1 MLEKLKNIKSVEDKP
16 HPFSEQPAVNPSHIA
31 VIMDGNGRWAKSVG
45 LPRIEGH
52 RKGAQALETVVEACV
67 KSKINYLTVFAFS
80 SENWRRPADEVDGL
94 IGLLRLYLQK
104 KINKLVKNNV
114 RLNVIGDIK
123 AFPDDVVKLIESALE
138 QTKDGTAMTLTVAL
152 NYGSRAEIVRATQKI
167 AARVESG
174 CIKIDDIDESMFS
187 NFLMTADM
195 PNPDVLVRTS
205 GEQRI
210 SNYLLWQISYAE
222 LIFVEKHWP
231 DFGADD
237 IAMIIEEFKGRN
249 RRYGGL

>member
-1 MLEKLKNIKSVEDKP
+1 MLAKLKNLKSVQEKSRPLPEEPGVD
-16 HPFSEQPAVNPSHIA
+16 PSHIA
-31 VIMDGNGRWAKSVG
+31 IIMDGNGRWAKSRG

-52 RKGAQALETVVEACV
+52 RKGAQALERVVEACA

-80 SENWRRPADEVDGL
+80 SENWRRPAEEVDGL
-94 IGLLRLYLQK
+94 IGLLRLYLSK

-114 RLNVIGDIK
+114 RLNVIGNIK

-138 QTKDGTAMTLTVAL
+138 QTKDGTGLTLTVAL

-174 CIKIDDIDESMFS
+174 CLKIDDIDESMFS

-231 DFGADD
+231 DFGAED
-237 IAMIIEEFKGRN
+237 IAMIVEEFKGRN